1 MEKFISPLG
10 MLKLTCLI
18 DTKLATIHRTVVS
31 CIPLNTICISM
42 DINYLHYYQFSVTYS
57 CRIEEKILRQVT
69 YIESHKYSDIT
80 KGQKL
85 KGISEQQQKSAW
97 SM

>member
-1 MEKFISPLG
+1 MQNWQL
-10 MLKLTCLI
+10 
-18 DTKLATIHRTVVS
+18 HRTMVS
-31 CIPLNTICISM
+31 CIPVNTNCISM
-42 DINYLHYYQFSVTYS
+42 DINYLHYYQFSITYS
-57 CRIEEKILRQVT
+57 CTIEEKILRQVT
-69 YIESHKYSDIT
+69 YIESHKYSDII

>member
-1 MEKFISPLG
+1 MQNWLKKKYIGIHKEIISCFPP
-10 MLKLTCLI
+10 
-18 DTKLATIHRTVVS
+18 D
-31 CIPLNTICISM
+31 TICIF
-42 DINYLHYYQFSVTYS
+42 INRNYLHYYQFSVTYA
-57 CRIEEKILRQVT
+57 CTVEEKILRQVT

-85 KGISEQQQKSAW
+85 KGISEQQQQSAW

>member
-1 MEKFISPLG
+1 MDKFISPLG
-10 MLKLTCLI
+10 MLKLNCLI
-18 DTKLATIHRTVVS
+18 DTKPATIHRTMVS

-42 DINYLHYYQFSVTYS
+42 DINYLHYYQFSVTYA
-57 CRIEEKILRQVT
+57 CTVEEKILRQVT

-80 KGQKL
+80 KEQKL
-85 KGISEQQQKSAW
+85 KGISEQQQQSAW

>member
-1 MEKFISPLG
+1 MDKFISPLG
-10 MLKLTCLI
+10 MLKLNCLI
-18 DTKLATIHRTVVS
+18 DTKPATIHGTMVS

-42 DINYLHYYQFSVTYS
+42 DINYLHYYQFSVT
-57 CRIEEKILRQVT
+57 CTVEEKILRQVT

-85 KGISEQQQKSAW
+85 KGISEQQQQSAW

>member
-1 MEKFISPLG
+1 
-10 MLKLTCLI
+10 
-18 DTKLATIHRTVVS
+18 
-31 CIPLNTICISM
+31 M